1 MYAVLYHCEDCGTRL
16 IVEPDYI
23 LASSQDEVKL
33 MAGRDIEDED
43 ALANMD
49 RVEVVVRPF

>member
-49 RVEVVVRPF
+49 RVEVVVCPF